1 MMPRQVTSADKPR
14 WQLAVSEPAAYTGHP
29 AGAGARTASPAA
41 TLVCWLAVTRGPA
54 GWLLQPFVPAAI
66 APEAFGSAGTRG
78 AALGRTPG
86 IADLDNAVAP
96 LLLRPAAALPGRH
109 LRCRTSDR
117 TLVSDILDLLGERET
132 ERSHG
137 EPAPPREPL
146 SHSEARVLRSLPTS
160 HSAPEI
166 AAELCVSVNT
176 IRTHQRHLYAKL
188 GAHCRSQAV
197 EQARLLGLLAPMA
210 RKG

>member
-1 MMPRQVTSADKPR
+1 MPRLVTSADKPG
-14 WQLAVSEPAAYTGHP
+14 WHLAVSEPAAYTGHS
-29 AGAGARTASPAA
+29 AAAGARTASPAA
-41 TLVCWLAVTRGPA
+41 TPVCWLAVTRGPA
-54 GWLLQPFVPAAI
+54 GWVLQPFMPEAI
-66 APEAFGSAGTRG
+66 APEPFGSAGTRG

-86 IADLDNAVAP
+86 IADPDSAVAP

-109 LRCRTSDR
+109 LRSRTADR
-117 TLVSDILDLLGERET
+117 SLVSDILDLLGEREP

-137 EPAPPREPL
+137 EPAPLREPL
-146 SHSEARVLRSLPTS
+146 SHSEARVLCYLPTNL
-160 HSAPEI
+160 SAPEI

-188 GAHCRSQAV
+188 GAHRRSQAV
-197 EQARLLGLLAPMA
+197 EEARLLGLLAPTA